1 MVGRALPRWY
11 EETLMSSSFS
21 NMAAANFGRSDR
33 VPPRTNF
40 VPLVIPP
47 RLSLK
52 ETLRSPRRQTRLG
65 FPPPRE
71 APLPRI
77 LSLASLLSC

>member
-1 MVGRALPRWY
+1 
-11 EETLMSSSFS
+11 
-21 NMAAANFGRSDR
+21 MAAANFGRSDR
-33 VPPRTNF
+33 GPPRLLYF

-71 APLPRI
+71 APPPRPPRI